1 MNQKYTCYQLGRS
14 VVGHV
19 IPLDNLRLEISSDA
33 FYGLPYHHVELT
45 KFESAQGVDTITLF
59 CLNRTVR
66 IRGKDLRNLG
76 ILLQARSV
84 ESITPLPE
92 RYASLP
98 FGEDGCVKSI
108 EIIEHKERNHD

>member
-1 MNQKYTCYQLGRS
+1 M
-14 VVGHV
+14 VGNV
-19 IPLDNLRLEISSDA
+19 IPLDNLRLEISPDV

-45 KFESAQGVDTITLF
+45 KFESAQGSDTITMF

-66 IRGKDLRNLG
+66 IKGKDLRNLG

-108 EIIEHKERNHD
+108 EIEERSKSS